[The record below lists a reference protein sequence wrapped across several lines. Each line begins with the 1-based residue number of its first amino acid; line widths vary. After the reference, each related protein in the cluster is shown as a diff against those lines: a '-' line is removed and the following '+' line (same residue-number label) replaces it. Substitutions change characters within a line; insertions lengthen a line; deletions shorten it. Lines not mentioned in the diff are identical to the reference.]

1 MAGACYQANGNFII
15 SQMNDKTFK
24 LCHGVAILATD
35 GRPFGHAWIEKGN
48 LVMDFSNGKNKALPK
63 KKYYELGKIPVK
75 GHKVYKY
82 TPKEAAMRMVKTKH
96 WGPWESK
103 PPR

>member
-1 MAGACYQANGNFII
+1 MAGDCYQANGNFII
-15 SQMNDKTFK
+15 SQMNDKAFK

-63 KKYYELGKIPVK
+63 LVKPVITPVESVTTDILKESKAIIPVNKIPV
-75 GHKVYKY
+75 
-82 TPKEAAMRMVKTKH
+82 AI
-96 WGPWESK
+96 
-103 PPR
+103 